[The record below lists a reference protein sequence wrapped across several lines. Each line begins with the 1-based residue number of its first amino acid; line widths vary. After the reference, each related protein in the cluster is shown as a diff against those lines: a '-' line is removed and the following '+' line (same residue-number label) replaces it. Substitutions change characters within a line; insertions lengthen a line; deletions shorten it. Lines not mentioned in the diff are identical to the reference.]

1 VTSKWGI
8 RYTGLPVHLTYD
20 GSAIKWG
27 SVPRLCRSLLRHRE
41 YINIDGWVF
50 NYDYAR
56 IYLTEYRQW
65 EKEYLPPKGV
75 KGKTV
80 LNVGAGAGESAK
92 FFLDHGAREVIAVE
106 PSPVALPYLWRNAE
120 GHPITVIDRFFDVE
134 MLTIPH
140 DYMEMDIE
148 GYEVELI
155 TSGALG
161 WYGKDCSIEAH
172 NRFIVNKLGEAGF
185 IGEAA
190 AGDDNLVKTLVK
202 VMHRW
207 RDDN

>member
-1 VTSKWGI
+1 
-8 RYTGLPVHLTYD
+8 
-20 GSAIKWG
+20 
-27 SVPRLCRSLLRHRE
+27 
-41 YINIDGWVF
+41 
-50 NYDYAR
+50 
-56 IYLTEYRQW
+56 
-65 EKEYLPPKGV
+65 
-75 KGKTV
+75 
-80 LNVGAGAGESAK
+80 
-92 FFLDHGAREVIAVE
+92 
-106 PSPVALPYLWRNAE
+106 
-120 GHPITVIDRFFDVE
+120 

-190 AGDDNLVKTLVK
+190 AGDNNLVKTLVK